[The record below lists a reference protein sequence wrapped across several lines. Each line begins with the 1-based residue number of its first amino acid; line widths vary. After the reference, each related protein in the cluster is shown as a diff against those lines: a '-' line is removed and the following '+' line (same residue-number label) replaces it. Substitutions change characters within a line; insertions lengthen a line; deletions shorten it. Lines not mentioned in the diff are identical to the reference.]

1 MPNTSSATKALRQA
15 QSRTKANVTF
25 KIALKRSIKTV
36 SQDTMAQTTSMIDKA
51 VKRNL
56 IHKNKAARLKS
67 QLAKAHGIATAKRP
81 SAGLPTGQ
89 AGKAN
94 ATVTKAAKP
103 AAKKAA
109 PKTKKAE

>member
-67 QLAKAHGIATAKRP
+67 QLAKTHGIATAKRP
-81 SAGLPTGQ
+81 S

-103 AAKKAA
+103 AVKKTAT
-109 PKTKKAE
+109 KTKKAE

>member
-1 MPNTSSATKALRQA
+1 
-15 QSRTKANVTF
+15 
-25 KIALKRSIKTV
+25 
-36 SQDTMAQTTSMIDKA
+36 MIDKA

-81 SAGLPTGQ
+81 G

-103 AAKKAA
+103 AVKKVAT
-109 PKTKKAE
+109 KTKKAE